1 MKADAVALRGDR
13 AAPSIGIDQ
22 VFRGITTTLLT
33 DVSLPT
39 SRRDD
44 PAELI
49 ALLSERRTLPVSLV
63 DTLDTLREQAGDF
76 VVASLDT
83 PKPTCG
89 FTAKPVEPLD
99 VTELRQLV
107 WRTHDT
113 LDTLYQSFEPTDP
126 VALAYRSIII
136 DVRSHLKS
144 FLLEL
149 STKNIDQGLN
159 PLEKPAFLASCISL
173 ENYLGQTV
181 QRVEGVRLEAE
192 EDTNV

>member
-1 MKADAVALRGDR
+1 MKADAVTLRGDR
-13 AAPSIGIDQ
+13 AAPSNGIDQ

-39 SRRDD
+39 NRRDD

-49 ALLSERRTLPVSLV
+49 ALLSERRTLPVTLV
-63 DTLDTLREQAGDF
+63 
-76 VVASLDT
+76 
-83 PKPTCG
+83 
-89 FTAKPVEPLD
+89 
-99 VTELRQLV
+99 
-107 WRTHDT
+107 DT
-113 LDTLYQSFEPTDP
+113 LDTLYQSVEPTDP

-159 PLEKPAFLASCISL
+159 PLEKPALLASCISL

-181 QRVEGVRLEAE
+181 QRVEGVRLEGE
-192 EDTNV
+192 GE